1 MNPLHQPPPPKL
13 LLFVSK
19 THWPVPESLL
29 TYCNHQYFSDIS
41 LLVANTQDA
50 ATEKHVPVITRKD
63 GKVIVKVG
71 SASHPM
77 TDAHFIQFI
86 ALVSEKG
93 VQRVDL
99 TPADEPKAEFVD
111 PEGPVA
117 AYEFCN
123 LHGLWKAEA

>member
-1 MNPLHQPPPPKL
+1 MKEAKFYHCAKCGRVVAEIVAGKGIPACCGEEMEE
-13 LLFVSK
+13 LF
-19 THWPVPESLL
+19 
-29 TYCNHQYFSDIS
+29 
-41 LLVANTQDA
+41 ANTQDA
-50 ATEKHVPVITRKD
+50 ATEKHVPVIARKD
-63 GKVIVKVG
+63 GKVIAKVG

-93 VQRVDL
+93 VQFVNL
-99 TPADEPKAEFVD
+99 TPTDEPKAEFID

-123 LHGLWKAEA
+123 LHGLWKAEV

>member
-1 MNPLHQPPPPKL
+1 MKELKFYHC
-13 LLFVSK
+13 
-19 THWPVPESLL
+19 THCGRVVEELVAGKDTPVCCGEEME
-29 TYCNHQYFSDIS
+29 

-99 TPADEPKAEFVD
+99 TPSVEPKAEFID
-111 PEGPVA
+111 PEGSIA